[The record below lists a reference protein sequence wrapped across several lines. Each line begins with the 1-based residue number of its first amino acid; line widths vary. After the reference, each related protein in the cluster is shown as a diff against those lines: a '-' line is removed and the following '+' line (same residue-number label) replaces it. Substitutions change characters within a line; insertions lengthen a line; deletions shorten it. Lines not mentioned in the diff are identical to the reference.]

1 MLNDHRNQF
10 ETDTGSTSY
19 ATVSEFREFV
29 ARRGSGVSS
38 ISRFKEKLHKFMH
51 QKNKSIHEQ
60 FLKTIDN
67 NVHSEI
73 LNLMMDVCW
82 LV

>member
-1 MLNDHRNQF
+1 MLNDHRNQL
-10 ETDTGSTSY
+10 ETDTRSSSY
-19 ATVSEFREFV
+19 ATVSEFWEFV

-38 ISRFKEKLHKFMH
+38 ISRFKEKLRKFMH
-51 QKNKSIHEQ
+51 QKKKINHEQ

-73 LNLMMDVCW
+73 LNLMMDACW